1 MAPLND
7 HAAATRTD
15 PAGVVRSEE
24 QLVIGVVEE
33 EVGKVRIRRD
43 TVSEPYARS
52 VERQLEEADVER
64 RAATDGDSGQIE
76 TLADG
81 SVSIPVFEEELVVE
95 KRLVVRERII
105 VRKRTITEERVIEA
119 ELRRQ
124 RVEIETE
131 DGVTQVVAGD
141 DSRP

>member
-1 MAPLND
+1 
-7 HAAATRTD
+7 
-15 PAGVVRSEE
+15 VVRGEE
-24 QLVIGVVEE
+24 QLVVGVVEE
-33 EVGKVRIRRD
+33 EAGKVRIRRD
-43 TVSEPYARS
+43 TVSEPYAHP

-64 RAATDGDSGQIE
+64 RAANEGDSGQIE

-105 VRKRTITEERVIEA
+105 VRKRTVTEERVIEA

-131 DGVTQVVAGD
+131 DGVTEVVAGD
-141 DSRP
+141 DGRP